1 KMACG
6 ENPKRV
12 YGRQQHRAPSTRMGD
27 IAEFRKAFAAAR
39 DYQRKQDRWKE
50 RQQGEPPARDLRNET
65 LAAAMRGE
73 LLVQNHCY
81 RADEMQLMMD
91 VAREFGF
98 HIRAFHHAV
107 EAYKIRDLLAKEGV
121 GIATWA
127 DWWGGKMEMW
137 DGIPQNLGLLQQ
149 AGVRAIVHSDSQ
161 QGIQRLNQEAG
172 KALEAARD
180 AGIAVTEEDAIR
192 WLTLNPAWA
201 MGVDDRTGSLEPGKM
216 ADLVLWNRD
225 PLSVYARAVRV
236 WADGVVTYDIRTGAA
251 VPSDFELGEPLR
263 TAALQTPHSARAPE
277 FDPASPALVPVENA
291 GCTVIR
297 NAIGIDRRGLS
308 LTLRDGRMS
317 LSPASGCRE
326 IDAAG
331 RVLAPGFI
339 LPYGQLGLVEVSLE
353 ESANDT
359 GSSRRPPGAPAE
371 RQDPLHAA
379 LRAADSVNPLSELL
393 PVARG
398 GGVTSA
404 VTSPG
409 GGVVSGQALWLGM
422 DGSTLRAPLG
432 VQVRLGLEAKE
443 ATGAPRG
450 MSVLLLREL
459 LDDARDYGRRE
470 KDYEQNRMRR
480 MIGSRA
486 DLAALQPVLSGK
498 LPLLVRADRTSDL
511 RAAIAIGR
519 EYGVRVIF
527 AGAAEGWLMAGELAA
542 AKTPVILAPT
552 QDLPDNFDAV
562 ASRSDNAALLADAGV
577 KVMFAP
583 EESAHFARTLRQEAG
598 NAVAFGLPWA
608 EAVRAISSNVADAFG
623 LDAGRI
629 AEGARGDV
637 VLWDG
642 DPLESSSR
650 PVGMWI
656 AGKQVPLQS
665 RQTALLEKYR
675 TLP

>member
-1 KMACG
+1 
-6 ENPKRV
+6 
-12 YGRQQHRAPSTRMGD
+12 
-27 IAEFRKAFAAAR
+27 
-39 DYQRKQDRWKE
+39 
-50 RQQGEPPARDLRNET
+50 
-65 LAAAMRGE
+65 
-73 LLVQNHCY
+73 
-81 RADEMQLMMD
+81 
-91 VAREFGF
+91 
-98 HIRAFHHAV
+98 
-107 EAYKIRDLLAKEGV
+107 
-121 GIATWA
+121 
-127 DWWGGKMEMW
+127 MEMW

-149 AGVRAIVHSDSQ
+149 AGVRAMVHSDSQ

-180 AGIAVTEEDAIR
+180 AGIPVTEEDAVR

-201 MGVDDRTGSLEPGKM
+201 MGIDDRTGSLEPGKM

-225 PLSVYARAVRV
+225 PFSVYARAIRV
-236 WADGVVTYDIRTGAA
+236 WADGVVTYDSRTGAV

-263 TAALQTPHSARAPE
+263 TAALQTVH
-277 FDPASPALVPVENA
+277 PALPPAIPASSPALVPVEDA
-291 GCTVIR
+291 DCTLIR
-297 NAIGIDRRGLS
+297 GAIGFDGRPVSIA
-308 LTLRDGRMS
+308 LRDGKIT
-317 LSPASGCRE
+317 LAQVSGCRA
-326 IDAAG
+326 IDAQG

-359 GSSRRPPGAPAE
+359 GSSRGPPGAPAE
-371 RQDPLHAA
+371 RRDPVHAG
-379 LRAADSVNPLSELL
+379 LRASDSVNPLSELL

-404 VTSPG
+404 VTSPA

-422 DGSTLRAPLG
+422 DGKTLRSPLA

-459 LDDARDYGRRE
+459 LDDARDYGRHE

-480 MIGSRA
+480 VIGSRA
-486 DLAALQPVLSGK
+486 DLAALQPVLQGK

-511 RAAIAIGR
+511 RAAIAVAR

-527 AGAAEGWLMAGELAA
+527 AGAAEGWLMADELAA

-562 ASRSDNAALLADAGV
+562 ASRSDNAAMLAKAGV

-583 EESAHFARTLRQEAG
+583 EESAHFARVLRQEAG
-598 NAVAFGLPWA
+598 NAVAFGLPWT
-608 EAVRAISSNVADAFG
+608 EAVRAISSNVAEAFG
-623 LDAGRI
+623 LDGGRI
-629 AEGARGDV
+629 AEGARADV

-650 PVGMWI
+650 AVAMWI
-656 AGKQVPLQS
+656 GGRQVPLQS